1 MIPKH
6 PDEAQAMLQQ
16 SVARFLEQEYTF
28 AQRQRMRDA
37 EPGSGHDQWRR
48 FAEMGWTGIPF
59 PEEVGGFGGE
69 PMDVAIVMHQ
79 FGRALVTEPYVGNVI
94 LAGDLVCRLGSVE
107 QKARWLAPMIA
118 GRCRLA
124 FAFAERQSRYR
135 LEDCGTRAESCDGGF
150 RISGTKIVVPGGA
163 EARVFIVLAR
173 TAGAR
178 TDSDGLSLFAVDCA
192 AAGVKVTRTPTID
205 GQGACE
211 LALDSALVGSDAL
224 IGSLN
229 GAYPFVARTLDYAC
243 AMVCAEAIGILEVLL
258 DDTIAYVKERR
269 QFGRALGQNQVL
281 QHRLVDM
288 HIQYREAEGLV
299 QNAIASL
306 MADDPVQ
313 RQRAV
318 SAAKIQVGNALRLVG
333 QEAVQMHG
341 GIGTTDELHISHYF
355 KRATAINLQF
365 GDVGSH
371 TARLGA
377 LLGSDKLDAAAHV
390 PLVALTGQEQD
401 FAEAVREFIAS
412 HLPPALASKVANE
425 QILSREEYIG
435 WQQTLARK
443 GWLGYMWPREYGGPG
458 WTPRQKFIFETICTD
473 MDCPWIVP
481 FGLRM
486 VAPVLQRFGAPWQKE
501 RFLPSILHATEWWC
515 QGYSE
520 PNAGSDLASL
530 TTRAER
536 SGDRY
541 VLNGQKIWTSYAHY
555 ADWMFCLVRTSREL
569 RPQDGISFLLID
581 MRSPGIEVRPIIAMD
596 GSHSYNS
603 VFFTN
608 VEVPVRNLVGE
619 EGRGWSCAKYL
630 LTHERLETAALGG
643 CQRSMCRLRS
653 VVFARID
660 GAQPL
665 ADDPLFLARVVEA
678 EVRLMALE
686 ARVLG
691 FLQQEE
697 GEHLGAEVSELKVR
711 GTELHQGI
719 HELIME
725 AAGYQALPYQRD
737 FVLGKTK
744 EVAVGPQF
752 AGTAAARYFNRRSI
766 SILGGSNEIQKNI
779 VAKAVLGL

>member
-1 MIPKH
+1 
-6 PDEAQAMLQQ
+6 
-16 SVARFLEQEYTF
+16 
-28 AQRQRMRDA
+28 
-37 EPGSGHDQWRR
+37 
-48 FAEMGWTGIPF
+48 
-59 PEEVGGFGGE
+59 
-69 PMDVAIVMHQ
+69 MDVAIIMYQ
-79 FGRALVTEPYVGNVI
+79 FGRALVTEPYLGNVI
-94 LAGDLVCRLGSVE
+94 LAGDLISRLGSAE
-107 QKARWLAPMIA
+107 QKARWLVPMIE
-118 GRCRLA
+118 GRCQLA
-124 FAFAERQSRYR
+124 FAFAERQSRYKVD
-135 LEDCGTRAESCDGGF
+135 DCGTRAESCDGGF
-150 RISGTKIVVPGGA
+150 RITGTKIVVLGGA
-163 EARVFIVLAR
+163 EAEVFIIFAR

-178 TDSDGLSLFAVDCA
+178 TDSDGLSLFAVYGGT
-192 AAGVKVTRTPTID
+192 AGVKVTGTPTID
-205 GQGACE
+205 GQSACE
-211 LALDSALVGSDAL
+211 LALDNVLVDPDAL
-224 IGSLN
+224 IGPLN

-243 AMVCAEAIGILEVLL
+243 AMVCAEAIGVIEILL
-258 DDTIAYVKERR
+258 DDTLAYVKERR

-288 HIQYREAEGLV
+288 HVQYREAESLV

-306 MADDPVQ
+306 MDDDPVQ

-318 SAAKIQVGNALRLVG
+318 SAAKIQVGNALRRVG

-355 KRATAINLQF
+355 RRATAINLQF
-365 GDVGSH
+365 GDVGAH

-377 LLGSDKLDAAAHV
+377 LLHREKLTAATHA
-390 PLVALTGQEQD
+390 PIAALTEQEQD
-401 FAEAVREFIAS
+401 FAEAVREFVAS
-412 HLPPALASKVANE
+412 HLPSELASKVANE
-425 QILSREEYIG
+425 QILSKEEYIS
-435 WQQTLARK
+435 WQQTLAKK

-458 WTPRQKFIFETICTD
+458 WTPRQKFLFETICTD

-501 RFLPSILHATEWWC
+501 RFLPPILHATEWWC

-530 TTRAER
+530 MTRAER
-536 SGDRY
+536 IGDHY

-555 ADWMFCLVRTSREL
+555 ADWMFCLVRTSQEA

-581 MRSPGIEVRPIIAMD
+581 MRSPGIEVKPIIAMD

-643 CQRSMCRLRS
+643 CQRSMRRLRS
-653 VVFARID
+653 VAFARID
-660 GAQPL
+660 GDPPL
-665 ADDPLFLARVVEA
+665 ADDPLFLAKLVEA
-678 EVRLMALE
+678 EVGLMALE

-691 FLQQEE
+691 FLQQQEE

-711 GTELHQGI
+711 GTELHQRI

-737 FVLGKTK
+737 FVLGRTN

-779 VAKAVLGL
+779 VAKSVLGL